1 MKVTK
6 TKNISK
12 NIALSIVEVDD
23 AIAVNH
29 FNERF
34 QVVLEVNGKR
44 IFPRHKTKFLEF
56 LENDCVY
63 TLKSDITDE
72 NVRIDEVLAHELLLC
87 DRNELD
93 CTIEIDEL
101 SLLDDNELSTTL
113 HSMYKF

>member
-12 NIALSIVEVDD
+12 NIALSIVEVDNP
-23 AIAVNH
+23 IAVNH

-34 QVVLEVNGKR
+34 QVVLEANGKR

>member
-1 MKVTK
+1 MKVSSTK
-6 TKNISK
+6 SLN
-12 NIALSIVEVDD
+12 NGMALSIVEVDD
-23 AIAVNH
+23 AIAVKH
-29 FNERF
+29 FKDRF
-34 QVVLEVNGKR
+34 QVVLEVNGHR
-44 IFPRHKTKFLEF
+44 IFPRNKNKFLEF
-56 LENDCVY
+56 ENNDY
-63 TLKSDITDE
+63 IYNLKSDVTDE

>member
-6 TKNISK
+6 SKNISK
-12 NIALSIVEVDD
+12 NIALSIVEVDNP
-23 AIAVNH
+23 IAVNH

-34 QVVLEVNGKR
+34 QVVLEANGKR

-56 LENDCVY
+56 LENDCAY
-63 TLKSDITDE
+63 IHKSDTTNE
-72 NVRIDEVLAHELLLC
+72 NVLLNEILVHELLIC

-93 CTIEIDEL
+93 CMIEIDEL

>member
-87 DRNELD
+87 DRDELD
-93 CTIEIDEL
+93 CMIEIDEL